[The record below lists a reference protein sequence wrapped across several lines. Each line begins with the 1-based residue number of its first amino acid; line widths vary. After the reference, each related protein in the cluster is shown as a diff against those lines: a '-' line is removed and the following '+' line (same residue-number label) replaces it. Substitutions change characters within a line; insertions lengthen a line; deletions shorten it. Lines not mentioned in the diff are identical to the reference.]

1 MQATSATK
9 MPVVSSAKLLQR
21 LKDNLDFVRNTRLKF
36 RRQKIELFTNT
47 YMYCEQ
53 KATEDS
59 KLVVQDVFRE
69 LSSSL
74 GGSAACWRNR
84 YTTGKFIKAQRID
97 IDAANPSG
105 LAAASRWP
113 LKDDDAKKV
122 AHLVNTKAGG
132 KVVMAWLRDRGYA
145 PMQTVP
151 DWRKK
156 EVRVHKKT
164 WADWKPD
171 LQKMLDGMAMTTD
184 GTQTLTLIFK
194 VGSKEAL
201 SVTNKR

>member
-1 MQATSATK
+1 

-59 KLVVQDVFRE
+59 KLVVNDVIRE

-74 GGSAACWRNR
+74 QGSVQCWRNR
-84 YTTGKFIKAQRID
+84 YNTGKFIRAQKID
-97 IDAANPSG
+97 LDAANPSG

-184 GTQTLTLIFK
+184 GSQSLCLSFK
-194 VGSKEAL
+194 VGSREVL
-201 SVTNKR
+201 SVTRKVKP